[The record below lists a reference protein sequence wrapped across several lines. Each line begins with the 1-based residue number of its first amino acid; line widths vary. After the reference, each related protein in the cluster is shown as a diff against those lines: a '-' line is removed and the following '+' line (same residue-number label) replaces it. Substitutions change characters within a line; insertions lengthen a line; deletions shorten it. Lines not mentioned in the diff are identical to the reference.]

1 MHVSRDDRG
10 NGYRLDICHAQDYS
24 PPQRI
29 IHLPLPQIHGR
40 HDPAYTQHDD
50 CISHSTRKPLARW
63 DMALSLLR
71 VCRQIYHEAALR
83 PFSQTIFVICEEWYL
98 SSHAFLDALVPR
110 QARAIKHTRFVCV
123 EGLCPVYKVM
133 RHVKGLE
140 TVVFQLVEDSLEQEE
155 GPYRF
160 DSIFKQLEE
169 NLRIAKNFDVKS
181 IHLSMFV
188 DDTFTAAEKELL
200 AERLERSEK
209 SWRQV
214 VA

>member
-1 MHVSRDDRG
+1 
-10 NGYRLDICHAQDYS
+10 
-24 PPQRI
+24 
-29 IHLPLPQIHGR
+29 
-40 HDPAYTQHDD
+40 
-50 CISHSTRKPLARW
+50 
-63 DMALSLLR
+63 
-71 VCRQIYHEAALR
+71 
-83 PFSQTIFVICEEWYL
+83 
-98 SSHAFLDALVPR
+98 
-110 QARAIKHTRFVCV
+110 
-123 EGLCPVYKVM
+123 M